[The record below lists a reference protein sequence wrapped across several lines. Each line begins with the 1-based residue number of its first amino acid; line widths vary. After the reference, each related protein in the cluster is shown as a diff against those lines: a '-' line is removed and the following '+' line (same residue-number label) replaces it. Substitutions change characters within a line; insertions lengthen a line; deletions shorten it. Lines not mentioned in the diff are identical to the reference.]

1 MKKEQV
7 QKDLDRTTVAKSVS
21 SCCETHTHHDHSH
34 DNPPPHTAASTVAP
48 LTPSADQELTQFY
61 IAQMD
66 CPVEEQLIRS
76 KLETKMGVVQLQFNL
91 MQRRLDVVHAQGLA
105 AEITRDLTRLGMA
118 PQQIHETQA
127 PTQTPS
133 ASYRPLV
140 KIGIAVGL
148 ALAAEGMT
156 WLDLSAAWV
165 LPVALASL
173 LLSGLSI
180 YKKGWI
186 ALANRN
192 LNINALMSIAVTGAV
207 LIGSWAEAAM
217 VMSLFALAELIEA
230 RSLDRVRH
238 AVDGLLNLAPEQVEV
253 LTADGQWQLQHAQ
266 QVPLGAVVRVM
277 PGARIGLDGVVQAG
291 RSVVNQAP
299 ITGESV
305 PVDKQEGDEVFAG
318 SINGFGELQFITQGT
333 YDNTLLVRIALAVQN
348 AQQGKA
354 PVQRF
359 VDQFSRV
366 YTPIVTLVAL
376 ALAVLGPWVF
386 GGAWLD
392 WVYKALVLLVIA
404 CPCALVISTPVA
416 VVSALTRAARMGLLI
431 KGGVYLEQA
440 RHLRYLALDKT
451 GTLTVG
457 QPQLQ
462 DHWLAANA
470 DQALALAYS
479 LAQRSDHPAS
489 VAVAEGL
496 SGQGLNALPLTQFEA
511 IPGAGVQGLWDAT
524 VWRLGK
530 LSWMP
535 TAALLPDALQDWV
548 RLQQQRGAS
557 LVFLGSD
564 QQIWAAFAVLDQIKP
579 AVAEAL
585 HQLQTLGV
593 QVEMLS
599 GDNQAAVQHV
609 AQQVG
614 LQHAQGDLLPE
625 DKQRIVSARTQR
637 GVTGMVGDGIN
648 DAPALAQA
656 SIGFAMGALGTD
668 MAIETADVA
677 IMNDDLRQIP
687 RTIRLSQRLHQILVQ
702 NISVALGIKAVFL
715 VMALMGSV
723 TMWMAVFADVG
734 ASLLVI
740 ANSLRLLKL
749 RVSA

>member
-1 MKKEQV
+1 MKVERYQGD
-7 QKDLDRTTVAKSVS
+7 QDAANEITSSS
-21 SCCETHTHHDHSH
+21 SCCATHTHDHEHNQNNHAVSK
-34 DNPPPHTAASTVAP
+34 AAQLIPQSG
-48 LTPSADQELTQFY
+48 QELTRFY
-61 IAQMD
+61 ISQMD

-76 KLETKMGVVQLQFNL
+76 KLEPKEGVAQLQFNL
-91 MQRRLDVVHAQGLA
+91 MQRRLEVVHSQGLG
-105 AEITRDLTRLGMA
+105 AEIERDLTSLGMA
-118 PQQIHETQA
+118 PQRLNDEVQE
-127 PTQTPS
+127 PTPS
-133 ASYRPLV
+133 EQSSPLP
-140 KIGIAVGL
+140 KIVMAVGL
-148 ALAAEGMT
+148 ALAAEVMT
-156 WLDLSAAWV
+156 WLDVSAVWV
-165 LPVALASL
+165 LPVAFVALF
-173 LLSGLSI
+173 LSGLGV
-180 YKKGWI
+180 YKKGWV
-186 ALANRN
+186 ALKNRN

-253 LTADGQWQLQHAQ
+253 MGPDGQWRMQLAQ

-277 PGARIGLDGVVQAG
+277 PGARIGLDGVVQSG

-299 ITGESV
+299 ITGESA
-305 PVDKQEGDEVFAG
+305 PVDKQAGDTVFAG
-318 SINGFGELQFITQGT
+318 SINGFGELQFATQGA
-333 YDNTLLVRIALAVQN
+333 YDDTLLVRIALAVQN

-376 ALAVLGPWVF
+376 ALALLGPWLF

-451 GTLTVG
+451 GTITLG

-462 DHWLAANA
+462 DHWVAPRA
-470 DQALALAYS
+470 DQALELAYS

-489 VAVAEGL
+489 VAVA
-496 SGQGLNALPLTQFEA
+496 QGLTRQVQQALPLAQFEA
-511 IPGAGVQGLWDAT
+511 IPGAGVQAVWDAT
-524 VWRLGK
+524 VWQLGK

-535 TAALLPDALQDWV
+535 TAAELPADLHDWV

-557 LVFLGSD
+557 LVFLGSS
-564 QQIWAAFAVLDQIKP
+564 QQVWAAFAVLDQIKP
-579 AVAEAL
+579 DVPEAL
-585 HQLQTLGV
+585 QQLQALGV

-599 GDNQAAVQHV
+599 GDNNAAVQHV

-614 LQHAQGDLLPE
+614 LTHAQGDLLPE
-625 DKQRIVSARTQR
+625 DKQRIVTAQTQR

-687 RTIRLSQRLHQILVQ
+687 HTMRLSQRLHQVLVQ

-715 VMALMGSV
+715 IMALTGNV

-740 ANSLRLLKL
+740 VNSLRLLKL

>member
-1 MKKEQV
+1 MKREQY
-7 QKDLDRTTVAKSVS
+7 QEHKGGAHKATSMSA
-21 SCCETHTHHDHSH
+21 CCATHSH
-34 DNPPPHTAASTVAP
+34 SHKSTDSSHTASKVSQLIP
-48 LTPSADQELTQFY
+48 QLNQELTQFY

-76 KLETKMGVVQLQFNL
+76 KLESKAGVAQLQFNL
-91 MQRRLDVVHAQGLA
+91 MQRRLDIVHSQGLG
-105 AEITRDLTRLGMA
+105 AELERDLTSLGMA
-118 PQQIHETQA
+118 PQRLNNEAHE
-127 PTQTPS
+127 PTPS
-133 ASYRPLV
+133 GQGSPLS
-140 KIGIAVGL
+140 KIIVAVGL
-148 ALAAEGMT
+148 ALTAELMT
-156 WLDLSAAWV
+156 WLDFSAMWV
-165 LPVALASL
+165 LPVAFVALV
-173 LLSGLSI
+173 LSGFGV

-186 ALANRN
+186 ALKNRN

-230 RSLDRVRH
+230 RSLDRVRQ

-253 LTADGQWQLQHAQ
+253 MGPDGQWHLQLAQ
-266 QVPLGAVVRVM
+266 QVPLGAIVRVM
-277 PGARIGLDGVVQAG
+277 PGARIGLDGVVQSG

-299 ITGESV
+299 ITGESA
-305 PVDKQEGDEVFAG
+305 PVDKQVGDTVFAG
-318 SINGFGELQFITQGT
+318 SINGFGELQFATQGA
-333 YDNTLLVRIALAVQN
+333 YDDTLLVRIALAVQN
-348 AQQGKA
+348 AQQAKA

-366 YTPIVTLVAL
+366 YTPIVTLMAL
-376 ALAVLGPWVF
+376 ALAVLGPWLF

-451 GTLTVG
+451 GTITLG

-462 DHWLAANA
+462 DHWLAPQA
-470 DQALALAYS
+470 DQALELAYS

-489 VAVAEGL
+489 VAVA
-496 SGQGLNALPLTQFEA
+496 QGLTAQVQQALPLVQFEA
-511 IPGAGVQGLWDAT
+511 IPGAGVQATWDAT
-524 VWRLGK
+524 LWQLGK

-535 TAALLPDALQDWV
+535 TAADLPEDLHDWV
-548 RLQQQRGAS
+548 CLQQQRGAS
-557 LVFLGSD
+557 LVFLGSS

-579 AVAEAL
+579 DVPEAL
-585 HQLQTLGV
+585 QQLHALGV

-599 GDNQAAVQHV
+599 GDNTAAVQYV

-614 LQHAQGDLLPE
+614 LTHAQGDLLPE
-625 DKQRIVSARTQR
+625 DKQRVVTAQTQR

-687 RTIRLSQRLHQILVQ
+687 HIMVLSQRLHQVLVQ

-715 VMALMGSV
+715 VMALSGNV